1 MAEIVNLRMVR
12 KQKERD
18 AARVKGTEAAA
29 KSGRSK
35 AVKNLEK
42 ARAEKASRD
51 LDGNL
56 RQIPPGKD

>member
-18 AARVKGTEAAA
+18 AARVKGSEAAA